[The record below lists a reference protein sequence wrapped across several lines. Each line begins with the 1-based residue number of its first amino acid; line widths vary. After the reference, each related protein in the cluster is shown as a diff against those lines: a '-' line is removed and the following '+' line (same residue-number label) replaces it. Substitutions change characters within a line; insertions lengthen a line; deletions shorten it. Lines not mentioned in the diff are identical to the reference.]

1 MELPPGFRIPGV
13 GARKFQ
19 SQDRDLGDRSVW
31 TDTPADRERKKLEQL
46 KKKEKQGRKEG
57 GSGSG
62 PAEQPVMSKRD
73 REMEELAAEHNVSRY
88 EWAGLGRVVGG
99 ADEVLSCAMQK
110 GRTESLF
117 SVHARKRLVRRL
129 LISKSVPVVLCC
141 NAVCVHTG
149 WTSGGG
155 EEAL

>member
-19 SQDRDLGDRSVW
+19 SQDHDLGDRSVW

-57 GSGSG
+57 RKEGGSGSG

-73 REMEELAAEHNVSRY
+73 REMEELAAEYNVSRY
-88 EWAGLGRVVGG
+88 KWAGLGQVVGG

-129 LISKSVPVVLCC
+129 LISKSVSVCAVL
-141 NAVCVHTG
+141 
-149 WTSGGG
+149 
-155 EEAL
+155 

>member
-46 KKKEKQGRKEG
+46 KKKEKQAMKEARKEG

-62 PAEQPVMSKRD
+62 PVEQPVMSKRD
-73 REMEELAAEHNVSRY
+73 REMEALAAEYSVSRY
-88 EWAGLGRVVGG
+88 EWAG
-99 ADEVLSCAMQK
+99 
-110 GRTESLF
+110 
-117 SVHARKRLVRRL
+117 
-129 LISKSVPVVLCC
+129 
-141 NAVCVHTG
+141 
-149 WTSGGG
+149 G
-155 EEAL
+155 ERS